1 MQVNWRNT
9 ARPKQAGQQP
19 CCCPKTVRLQV
30 QRIQRHAWHA
40 ASLWF
45 VTLFATAAATI
56 AAIAS
61 IAAAVLAVLAAI
73 PIAIAAVA
81 IGWQLAG
88 QRCICWPCDTDNAEV
103 AAFSG

>member
-1 MQVNWRNT
+1 MT
-9 ARPKQAGQQP
+9 LTLEPARLP
-19 CCCPKTVRLQV
+19 V
-30 QRIQRHAWHA
+30 QRNQRRAKHA

-45 VTLFATAAATI
+45 VTLLAAAAAAAI

-73 PIAIAAVA
+73 PIAVPIAVAAVA

-103 AAFSG
+103 AAFGR